1 MCVSADLGRCD
12 EWKIVH
18 VFMLTFIFYCDF
30 YVYSCCLMMLPQLHR
45 LHSFDRSNAVTTGKD
60 EIILG
65 IRSWWSTAM
74 NREEWRQ
81 LLREA
86 KSLTEL

>member
-1 MCVSADLGRCD
+1 
-12 EWKIVH
+12 
-18 VFMLTFIFYCDF
+18 
-30 YVYSCCLMMLPQLHR
+30 MMLPQLHR
-45 LHSFDRSNAVTTGKD
+45 LHSFDGSNAVTTGKD
-60 EIILG
+60 ERILG

-81 LLREA
+81 LLRET